1 MKNGIVHI
9 AWSCNDLERTKNF
22 LSNVFDWKFEPW
34 DNNYVLFTSPDGIG
48 GGIRCVGDKNICC
61 GDSPVVYIEVDN
73 IDAYREKAKKHGG
86 NAGETKKQIPNL
98 GWVAFVTDPN
108 GNLIGLVQRAG

>member
-1 MKNGIVHI
+1 
-9 AWSCNDLERTKNF
+9 
-22 LSNVFDWKFEPW
+22 
-34 DNNYVLFTSPDGIG
+34 
-48 GGIRCVGDKNICC
+48 
-61 GDSPVVYIEVDN
+61 VYIEVDN

-86 NAGETKKQIPNL
+86 NAGETKKQISNL